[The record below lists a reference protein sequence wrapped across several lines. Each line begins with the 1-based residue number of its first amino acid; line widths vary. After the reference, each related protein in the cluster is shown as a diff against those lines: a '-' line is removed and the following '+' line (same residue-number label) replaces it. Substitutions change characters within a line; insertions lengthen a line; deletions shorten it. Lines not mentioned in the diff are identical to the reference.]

1 MEGTR
6 NFGLWLSDGASAES
20 SDRSSC
26 CWASCCC
33 MRRRARMLNAGKA
46 AFACWTR
53 TKKPQSSGGLGFYK
67 GGFLQGHNSAMHAL
81 LTIVLTCS
89 ATWMRTRLES
99 SGALLPACPVPFWR
113 TASCMSC
120 PAGARIEC
128 GALLPACPVPPG
140 RASILQSSSEA
151 GSFAACRETGSW
163 LRPLRLEY
171 AVPL

>member
-1 MEGTR
+1 MEGVG
-6 NFGLWLSDGASAES
+6 NFGSWLSDGASAES

-33 MRRRARMLNAGKA
+33 CCCMRRRARMLTPGKA

-53 TKKPQSSGGLGFYK
+53 TKKPQSSGGLRFEK
-67 GGFLQGHNSAMHAL
+67 GTTVLCYACTADHRTHLLCNVDANAL
-81 LTIVLTCS
+81 GVK
-89 ATWMRTRLES
+89 
-99 SGALLPACPVPFWR
+99 WR

-128 GALLPACPVPPG
+128 GALLPSCPVPPG